1 MLVSKTVLVER
12 VFSIYVTDDDGETWN
27 NTYRVFGILQCAIDF
42 CNENNEAD
50 ADSSYI
56 AVPSDR
62 TDASVT
68 SVL

>member
-12 VFSIYVTDDDGETWN
+12 VFSIYVTEDDGETWN
-27 NTYRVFGILQCAIDF
+27 NTDRVFGVLQCAIDF
-42 CNENNEAD
+42 CKESND

-56 AVPSDR
+56 VVPSDR